1 MTGELVLIVEDEVI
15 IADILS
21 GYLNASGYQ
30 TYHLSR
36 GDEVLDWVNKHRP
49 RAILIDRMLPGRD
62 GLDICRD
69 IRAQSDTP
77 LMMITARTSEDE
89 RLEAFNVGVD
99 DYVCKPFSPREVTAR
114 IQALLRRAAMPADV
128 NTTAA
133 IVLNLSTY
141 CVEAKGRQ
149 ISLTSIEFKMLQIM
163 MKATG
168 RIFTRNEIM
177 DRVYEDYRVVNDRTI
192 DSHIKKLRRK
202 LEDLK
207 LERQPLHS
215 VYGIGYKFDP

>member
-1 MTGELVLIVEDEVI
+1 MTAELVLIVEDEVI

-21 GYLNASGYQ
+21 GYLNASGYE
-30 TYHLSR
+30 TYHLAR
-36 GDEVLDWVNKHRP
+36 GDGVVDWVNTNHP

-62 GLDICRD
+62 GLDVCRE
-69 IRAQSDTP
+69 IRAQSNTP
-77 LMMITARTSEDE
+77 LIMITARSGEDE
-89 RLEAFNVGVD
+89 RLEAFDAGVD

-114 IQALLRRAAMPADV
+114 VQALLRRVVAPVDVGAAAGI
-128 NTTAA
+128 T
-133 IVLNLSTY
+133 LNLDTY
-141 CVEAKGRQ
+141 CVEAKGKK
-149 ISLTSIEFKMLQIM
+149 IPLTSIEFKMLQIM

-207 LERQPLHS
+207 LARQPLHS
-215 VYGIGYKFDP
+215 VYGVGYKFEP